1 MTKDEAA
8 RIEIIRESTI
18 TILKGGR
25 RITLNNRELMAI
37 LEKLV
42 RSGDITILFNVPCC
56 MSVFHEAHDEDADE
70 IDEVPVAGIC
80 FKPGHL
86 LPWDDD
92 QQDSESGITMVCD
105 QNAGLGEVVSFCSPK
120 EDYDDDE

>member
-1 MTKDEAA
+1 MTDKEKAA
-8 RIEIIRESTI
+8 IEVVRESTI
-18 TILKGGR
+18 TIMKGGR
-25 RITLNNRELMAI
+25 RLTLSNRELMLV
-37 LEKLV
+37 LEKMV

-56 MSVFHEAHDEDADE
+56 MNVFHEAHDEDD
-70 IDEVPVAGIC
+70 DYVPVAGIC